1 MREEAGAFSGTE
13 DQRCIKIRCIK
24 TYKDRG
30 ACIECDVSALVYFC
44 EEGGATVDSGIRCV

>member
-13 DQRCIKIRCIK
+13 DQRCIK

-30 ACIECDVSALVYFC
+30 ACIECDVSALFYFC
-44 EEGGATVDSGIRCV
+44 EESGATVDSGIRCV